1 MPYRHGFRLCL
12 SRLIYTVRPCLINSC
27 QPCLSESDRT
37 RHSTAWAWA
46 QHGTCELTSAVEWRH
61 VRDLTAFGF
70 FRLPRGFPRRLLET
84 NWNVMEHGDAR
95 EGKRRGNW
103 RMEWVTSTLHT
114 MSEHGV
120 SSITTA
126 DANSRLPVVDWTEA
140 PADLNGLVR
149 FAERRSL
156 VSARVHTFQ
165 LACNSLTFRRLMSTI
180 VDVPHR

>member
-61 VRDLTAFGF
+61 VRDLNAFGF

-114 MSEHGV
+114 TSEHGL
-120 SSITTA
+120 SSISTILPLMCTP
-126 DANSRLPVVDWTEA
+126 RLPTVGWNDAPRRFKWTRPFSRKTKSGFCA
-140 PADLNGLVR
+140 YAI
-149 FAERRSL
+149 
-156 VSARVHTFQ
+156 TFK
-165 LACNSLTFRRLMSTI
+165 LASTYCMCTL
-180 VDVPHR
+180 HLETR